1 MTFSSVLTYILF
13 LIIIAITLFNLYATI
28 TAKKRKQISSQSFQ
42 VKCKE
47 IEDELLKIQ
56 KQNKLDFSYIKRMA
70 NDQDEVIIL
79 VKDLKNKV
87 AAIAMKDDIKTFFF
101 SSFRGA
107 NCFYEKSN
115 KKILSAKVE
124 VTINDDIFTYNFGTK
139 PFRQNGIIGKVIIE
153 TCEEFVKA
161 LNDINEP

>member
-1 MTFSSVLTYILF
+1 
-13 LIIIAITLFNLYATI
+13 
-28 TAKKRKQISSQSFQ
+28 
-42 VKCKE
+42 
-47 IEDELLKIQ
+47 
-56 KQNKLDFSYIKRMA
+56 MA

-79 VKDLKNKV
+79 VKDLTNKV
-87 AAIAMKDDIKTFFF
+87 AAIAMKDDTKTFLF
-101 SSFRGA
+101 SSFKGA
-107 NCFYEKSN
+107 KCLYEKAN
-115 KKILSAKVE
+115 KKILSDKVE